1 MDVTTLALAVDTSQ
15 VNSASAALQKM
26 ASEGFKA
33 ETVIAKLANTAQAQG
48 RALNSGI
55 VRNAALA
62 ADSIKGLT
70 SATSALAGAQDFSR
84 TTAGLAAAAT
94 QANTATGAVRAFSAA
109 IAASAAAG
117 GGLAASFQAPKAA
130 TVQQIAQ
137 APVSALTRSSGAGA
151 TLMTDIDSK
160 PTVTATN
167 ALDKYADQAGKAKI
181 AAEAL
186 TSATQEQ
193 GRTLAGIAP
202 GAAGAA
208 TGLFGTA
215 SAMSEA
221 AVKAN
226 AAAAAFANAS
236 AAAARAGNDTKQF
249 NAFSGLGVAASAAVS
264 TAAPAQTSA
273 FSTAAANAT
282 KQVSALGQA
291 NKMTADQARQLSFQ
305 MHDFFVQVA
314 SGQSVLTAA
323 IQQGSQ
329 LSGTFNGIG
338 GAVKAVGSL
347 ITPMTVGVTAAATA
361 VGTLGYAFLEGEKQ
375 SKAFADSLVLS
386 GNFAGQTE
394 GMFNSLAKKIAEGG
408 QVTVGATR
416 EYAQAL
422 IATGEIGPQVLGLA
436 TEAAAKYGAATGK
449 TAQEVA
455 ADFAKMSRAPSE
467 FAKEANRSLNNL
479 TAAQYAAMK
488 SFEENGKAADS
499 QGIFYQSLIDRL
511 NKLEPNLTRLDRILR
526 DGKTTW
532 SNFWDAATDSG
543 RADTTEAKLSSI
555 AARIAAAQRSA
566 NDAPSI
572 GAYGGPRPSGQST
585 LNALLA
591 EQAALQTQQASEVA
605 AAAEKA
611 KQAAIQKSGIA
622 AKDYIDKALKAAK
635 AGSALNE
642 ELAENARQIKAAAA
656 AGTPYSKEDAALLD
670 KNTRKKFAGPKGPA
684 NTEASQ
690 VLREQLGEDMSAFKI
705 ALDAEKSAIAFQQRE
720 LQGLY
725 QAGSVS
731 LTEFFDGK
739 RKAIADGVAAETS
752 ELDKEIARLKEYQAA
767 IKDPS
772 EKVKIDKQINQVT
785 AQKER
790 VGIAGG
796 RETVLIDQEAKAA
809 LKALDD
815 QVTNY
820 RANLLQMAGDELGA
834 ARLRAEAA
842 KTAAGILAGQSGG
855 RITAADIERQS
866 TLTEIANQYADAQ
879 RRAGDIA
886 QNTARAEEAAYMVAE
901 LGGKSLLETENA
913 VYAVRSKTV
922 DQLGTLATKARE
934 LADASTDPRIK
945 QFAADLALQY
955 AKAVDAIDPALN
967 RLRDAQKELA
977 AGIAGNL
984 NNGLA
989 TLPQEY
995 SKRRQEANKEAK
1007 EEKARYDQRIQ
1018 VQQGYLAQAASNEE
1032 RARIRKRIKDL
1043 EAQRESAGGESKGK
1057 SLLQAVNANVV
1068 QPMAS
1073 QAFATVNK
1081 LLVTDPLQKYL
1092 EGQFR
1097 SMTEGGGVFASFFK
1111 DTLGIKDQKVD
1122 PKMLAEQAAAQATNA
1137 LSNSVAA
1144 QTAAADTSTAALNAL
1159 ANAANAAAGTSPS
1172 RPLLVEA
1179 GSRQATPSMGDFTRA
1194 DRALEAAQSPAAA
1207 DPAASQALAD
1217 ARSAVEVFG
1226 STSKD
1231 AAVTVTALAQ
1241 AAGKGNSAL
1250 GLLPSIVSL
1259 FQTAVSAMNLSGAA
1273 AGASG
1278 GGAGIGGAI
1287 ASLFGSSGGSAA
1299 SSAATA
1305 EVAADVITS
1314 FYFHKGGVVGGSA
1327 RTGAVPSSVFA
1338 NAPRYHTGGIV
1349 GEKPDGARSALAAAA
1364 LKAGEVPAILMRK
1377 EEVLRRDDPRHR
1389 DNLGADT
1396 FAKIMAGEKPWAQS
1410 LAAQAAHQAPDNSVS
1425 SLLKNIAG
1433 DTKQGGENSA
1443 SVLGGLLSRLGVQD
1457 EPATASAL
1465 RVHGAR
1471 ELGGPVSAGKLYR
1484 VNEKRPELL
1493 NVGNRQYLMMGS
1505 QGGKVD
1511 PNPQTGGA
1519 RPIEVTNNFHLG
1531 APTNHSTQRQMA
1543 LAASRSISDAARRNG

>member
-1 MDVTTLALAVDTSQ
+1 MDVTTLALAVDSSA
-15 VNSASAALQKM
+15 VNSASVALREMAAQGL
-26 ASEGFKA
+26 KA
-33 ETVIAKLANTAQAQG
+33 ETVAAKFANTAQAQG
-48 RALNSGI
+48 RAINSGI
-55 VRNAALA
+55 VKNAAAA
-62 ADSIKGLT
+62 ADSIRGLT
-70 SATSALAGAQDFSR
+70 GATSALAGAQDFSR

-94 QANTATGAVRAFSAA
+94 QANMATGAVRAFSAA

-117 GGLAASFQAPKAA
+117 GGLATSFQAPKAA

-137 APVSALTRSSGAGA
+137 APVSALSRSSTAAGS

-249 NAFSGLGVAASAAVS
+249 NAFSGLGVAASAAVP

-273 FSTAAANAT
+273 FSAAAANAS

-291 NKMTADQARQLSFQ
+291 NKMTAEQARQLSFQ
-305 MHDFFVQVA
+305 MNDFFVQVA

-361 VGTLGYAFLEGEKQ
+361 VGTLGYAFLEGQKQ

-394 GMFNSLAKKIAEGG
+394 GMFSSLAKKIAESG

-479 TAAQYAAMK
+479 TAPLYSLMK
-488 SFEENGKAADS
+488 GFEENGKAVDS
-499 QGIFYQSLIDRL
+499 QAVFYRSLIDQM

-526 DGKTTW
+526 DGKTAW

-572 GAYGGPRPSGQST
+572 GAYGGPRPSGQSV
-585 LNALLA
+585 LSGLLA
-591 EQAALQTQQASEVA
+591 EQAALQKQQASEVA
-605 AAAEKA
+605 KAAEQA
-611 KQAAIQKSGIA
+611 QQAATQKSGIA

-635 AGSALNE
+635 ASSALNE

-656 AGTPYSKEDAALLD
+656 AGIPYSKEEAALLD
-670 KNTRKKFAGPKGPA
+670 KNTRKKFAGSKGPA
-684 NTEASQ
+684 NSEASQ

-731 LTEFFDGK
+731 LVEFFDGK

-842 KTAAGILAGQSGG
+842 KTAAGSLAGQAGG

-866 TLTEIANQYADAQ
+866 TLAEIANQYADAQ
-879 RRAGDIA
+879 RRAGDVA
-886 QNTARAEEAAYMVAE
+886 QNTARAEEAAYLVAE
-901 LGGKSLLETENA
+901 QGGKSLLETESA
-913 VYAVRSKTV
+913 VYAVRNKAA
-922 DQLGTLATKARE
+922 DQLGILATKARE
-934 LADASTDPRIK
+934 LAEASTDPKIK

-955 AKAVDAIDPALN
+955 ANAVDKMDPALQ
-967 RLRDAQKELA
+967 RLRGMQRDLA
-977 AGIAGNL
+977 SSITGSIDSGIAGFGQNYIQRREQQARDKL
-984 NNGLA
+984 QGGKGESSTTSALKTIQSTVIAPMAGNITA
-989 TLPQEY
+989 TL
-995 SKRRQEANKEAK
+995 NKA
-1007 EEKARYDQRIQ
+1007 
-1018 VQQGYLAQAASNEE
+1018 
-1032 RARIRKRIKDL
+1032 
-1043 EAQRESAGGESKGK
+1043 
-1057 SLLQAVNANVV
+1057 
-1068 QPMAS
+1068 
-1073 QAFATVNK
+1073 
-1081 LLVTDPLQKYL
+1081 LVTDPLQKYL
-1092 EGQFR
+1092 EKQLRG
-1097 SMTEGGGVFASFFK
+1097 MTEGDGLLAGVFK
-1111 DTLGIKDQKVD
+1111 DALGIKDQKVD

-1137 LSNSVAA
+1137 LSSSVAA
-1144 QTAAADTSTAALNAL
+1144 QTAAADASTAALNAL
-1159 ANAANAAAGTSPS
+1159 ATAANAAAGASPS

-1179 GSRQATPSMGDFTRA
+1179 GARQASPSMGDFTRA
-1194 DRALEAAQSPAAA
+1194 DRALGDGSVAADSATAAA
-1207 DPAASQALAD
+1207 LID
-1217 ARSAVEVFG
+1217 ARTSTERFADTAKSAGTV
-1226 STSKD
+1226 
-1231 AAVTVTALAQ
+1231 VTALA
-1241 AAGKGNSAL
+1241 ASAGKGSSAL
-1250 GLLPSIVSL
+1250 GLLPSVVNL
-1259 FQTAVSAMNLSGAA
+1259 FQASVAAMKV
-1273 AGASG
+1273 
-1278 GGAGIGGAI
+1278 
-1287 ASLFGSSGGSAA
+1287 GSAA
-1299 SSAATA
+1299 S
-1305 EVAADVITS
+1305 
-1314 FYFHKGGVVGGSA
+1314 GGSGLFGSIA
-1327 RTGAVPSSVFA
+1327 GLFGGSSGTGALATNSAGMAAGQGVSADALANLLQYGLAEGGLVKGPGTGKSDSIPARLSNGEFVMPAEQTKAFLPVLEQMRSGSMSAFA
-1338 NAPRYHTGGIV
+1338 SATRYHTGGIV
-1349 GEKPDGARSALAAAA
+1349 GQKPDEARSALAAAA
-1364 LKAGEVPAILMRK
+1364 LKVGEVPAILMK
-1377 EEVLRRDDPRHR
+1377 NEEVLRADDPRHR
-1389 DNLGADT
+1389 DNLGADV
-1396 FAKIMAGEKPWAQS
+1396 FAKIMAGEKPWAHS
-1410 LAAQAAHQAPDNSVS
+1410 LAAQAATQAPDSSVG

-1457 EPATASAL
+1457 ESATASAIK
-1465 RVHGAR
+1465 VHGAR

-1511 PNPQTGGA
+1511 PNPQTGPA